1 MMYNFYLNAINYAPT
16 IRAANKA
23 LECSRIC
30 HDLTSAHRAAIHGT
44 YIGWVRV

>member
-1 MMYNFYLNAINYAPT
+1 MYNFYINAINYAPT

-30 HDLTSAHRAAIHGT
+30 HDLTSAQRVAILDT
-44 YIGWVRV
+44 YIEWVRV